1 MKSPDGTLTYAEL
14 NEKANQFAHFLLSK
28 NVKKGDT
35 VAVCLENRPELLF
48 LYCGCA
54 KVGAV
59 CSLINTNQRGDS
71 LVHSFNLNKGKVMVV
86 GEECY
91 SFFKDV
97 KDRIDLQGSE
107 LCLLRDPAMNQL
119 KAPEDITDQLAVLPK
134 TNLSETG
141 GISLK
146 DTMAY
151 VYTSGTTGHPKGAMI
166 SHKNIMAQ
174 IKALASVEPQYGFD
188 TDQTVPFLSLTH
200 T

>member
-1 MKSPDGTLTYAEL
+1 MRRPTS
-14 NEKANQFAHFLLSK
+14 LLIFCCRK

-35 VAVCLENRPELLF
+35 VAVCLENRPELLV

-71 LVHSFNLNKGKVMVV
+71 LVHSFNLNKGKVVVV

-107 LCLLRDPAMNQL
+107 L
-119 KAPEDITDQLAVLPK
+119 
-134 TNLSETG
+134 
-141 GISLK
+141 
-146 DTMAY
+146 
-151 VYTSGTTGHPKGAMI
+151 
-166 SHKNIMAQ
+166 
-174 IKALASVEPQYGFD
+174 
-188 TDQTVPFLSLTH
+188 
-200 T
+200 